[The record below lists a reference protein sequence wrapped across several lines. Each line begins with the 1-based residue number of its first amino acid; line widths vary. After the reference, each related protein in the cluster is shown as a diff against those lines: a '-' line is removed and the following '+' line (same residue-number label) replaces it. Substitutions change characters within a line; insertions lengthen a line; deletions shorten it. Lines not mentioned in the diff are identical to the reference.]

1 VIAEDQRLVKKVSL
15 TVNGHPVQVV
25 ADPKQTV
32 LLDLVREDLG
42 LTGTKQSCDRKGQ
55 CGTCMVL
62 VDGKAVLSCVTKVA
76 PLEGADVTTI
86 EGLGTPDQ
94 PHLIQ
99 QAFVLAG
106 AVQCGFCIPGMIVTA
121 KELLDANPDP
131 TRAEIK
137 RALRRNLCR
146 CTGYVKIID
155 AVQLAG
161 RFLRGEIAPADLLPG
176 PDAPPIG
183 VSHPRPS
190 AMAKACGSAAF
201 GADIRMPGALEVAV
215 VRSSYAHAVIRGI
228 DATAAEAMPG
238 VAGVMTAR
246 DILGTNRLK
255 YTVADRPVLCDDKVR
270 TLGDA
275 VAIVAAE
282 TKEQAL
288 AAVEAVVV
296 DYEPLPV
303 LASPDD
309 ALAEDAPRVHPD
321 TPNLCHSQPIIKG
334 DAASAFAAAAATV
347 EARFRTQINH
357 QAPLEPEV
365 SLAYMEGEGEDAE
378 LVVIGRSINIH
389 LAMASLQAALGWEAI
404 RYEEAFS
411 GGQFGIKVE
420 VITEGIAAAAAL
432 HFRRPVRYVP
442 SLAESMLVTSKRHP
456 FDMGIRLAADANGRL
471 TALGMD
477 ITVDNGAYMS
487 LGIVILNRALH
498 MLTSS
503 YYVPNIDVTSRL
515 VYTNNP
521 WGSAARGAG
530 PPQTHYAVECAI
542 DMLAEKMG
550 IDPLEFRRRNSL
562 KPGETKATGHV
573 VREWPFPGLCDAIRP
588 AYEEAHRAAAAH
600 AAEDPGNRV
609 RRGVGLGAAAFGI
622 AMPGDKSIAA
632 VELDPDDGATVYV
645 AAADPGEGNDSML
658 NQLVAHVLDLPLAKV
673 RLRTRSTADTT
684 ASGPASGSRVTYM
697 IGGAA
702 GDAAQQLRAAM
713 EEEGARTHAA
723 FVASRRP
730 TRYVGRRTTLETAPL
745 DPETGQ
751 GPSFEVQVFSVQMA
765 EVEVDVETGEV
776 RVLRLT
782 SAADPGRVIHP
793 QNVEGQLQGGMDMG
807 AGFALREEFVAG
819 KTKDWVTFK
828 FPSIRYAMDLQSIV
842 VETPRELGTLGSVG
856 IGEMAMVSTA
866 PAIINAIRDACGA
879 MVFELPARPERVLAA
894 LAAAGARAPAVA
906 GTRSL
911 ASAGAPSTAPADARP
926 TVGAR

>member
-1 VIAEDQRLVKKVSL
+1 MKKVAL
-15 TVNGHPVQVV
+15 TVNAHPVQVV
-25 ADPKQTV
+25 VDEKQAV

-62 VDGKAVLSCVTKVA
+62 VNGKAVLSCITKVA
-76 PLEGADVTTI
+76 ALEGAEVTTI
-86 EGLGTPDQ
+86 EGLGTPDR
-94 PHLIQ
+94 PNLVQ

-121 KELLDANPDP
+121 TELLEANPAP
-131 TRAEIK
+131 TRAEIG

-176 PDAPPIG
+176 PDAPPLG

-190 AMAKACGSAAF
+190 ALAKACGTAAF
-201 GADIRMPGALEVAV
+201 GADIRMPGALEIAV
-215 VRSSYAHAVIRGI
+215 VRSPHAHAVIRGI
-228 DATAAEAMPG
+228 DTAAAAAMPG
-238 VAGVMTAR
+238 VAGVMTAA
-246 DILGTNRLK
+246 DIKGTNRIK
-255 YTVADRPVLCDDKVR
+255 YTVADRPILCDDTVR

-288 AAVEAVVV
+288 AAVDAVIV

-303 LASPDD
+303 LASPEA
-309 ALAEDAPRVHPD
+309 ALADGAPQIHPD
-321 TPNLCHSQPIIKG
+321 LPNLCYSQPIVKG
-334 DAASAFAAAAATV
+334 DVASAFASAAAVV
-347 EARFRTQINH
+347 EGRFRTQINH

-365 SLAYMEGEGEDAE
+365 SLAYLEGEGEDAE

-389 LAMASLQAALGWEAI
+389 LALASLQAALGWEAI

-442 SLAESMLVTSKRHP
+442 SLAESMLATSKRHP
-456 FDMGIRLAADANGRL
+456 FDMGIRLAANAEGRL
-471 TALGMD
+471 TALDMD

-503 YYVPNIDVTSRL
+503 YFVPNIHVTSRL

-542 DMLAEKMG
+542 DLLAEKMG

-562 KPGETKATGHV
+562 RPGDTKATGHV
-573 VREWPFPGLCDAIRP
+573 VKEWPFPGLCDALRP
-588 AYEEAHRAAAAH
+588 KYEEARRAAAAH
-600 AAEDPGNRV
+600 TGDGV

-622 AMPGDKSIAA
+622 AMPGDKSVAA
-632 VELDPDDGATVYV
+632 IELDPDDGATVYV

-658 NQLVAHVLDLPLAKV
+658 TQLVASVLELPLAKV

-702 GDAAQQLRAAM
+702 VDAAQQLRAAM
-713 EEEGARTHAA
+713 DEEGARTHAA
-723 FVASRRP
+723 FIAAGRP

-745 DPETGQ
+745 DPVTGQ

-765 EVEVDVETGEV
+765 EVEVNTATGEV
-776 RVLRLT
+776 KVVRLT

-793 QNVEGQLQGGMDMG
+793 LNVEGQLEGGMDMV
-807 AGFALREEFVAG
+807 AGFALREEYVAG

-828 FPSIRYAMDLQSIV
+828 FPNIRHAMDLDTIL

-866 PAIINAIRDACGA
+866 PAIVNAIRDACGA
-879 MVFELPARPERVLAA
+879 MVYELPATPERVRAA
-894 LAAAGARAPAVA
+894 LAAVDAKADGVAAGRH
-906 GTRSL
+906 G
-911 ASAGAPSTAPADARP
+911 GM
-926 TVGAR
+926 

>member
-1 VIAEDQRLVKKVSL
+1 VKKVAL
-15 TVNGHPVQVV
+15 TVNAHPVQVV
-25 ADPKQTV
+25 VDEKQAV

-62 VDGKAVLSCVTKVA
+62 VNGKAVLSCITKVA
-76 PLEGADVTTI
+76 ALEGAEVTTI
-86 EGLGTPDQ
+86 EGLGTPDR
-94 PHLIQ
+94 PNLVQ

-121 KELLDANPDP
+121 TELLEANPAP
-131 TRAEIK
+131 TRAEIG

-176 PDAPPIG
+176 PDAPPLG

-190 AMAKACGSAAF
+190 ALAKACGTAAF
-201 GADIRMPGALEVAV
+201 GADIRMPGALEIAV
-215 VRSSYAHAVIRGI
+215 VRSPHAHAVIRGI
-228 DATAAEAMPG
+228 DTAAAAAMPG
-238 VAGVMTAR
+238 VAGVMTAA
-246 DILGTNRLK
+246 DIKGTNRIK
-255 YTVADRPVLCDDKVR
+255 YTVADRPILCDDTVR

-288 AAVEAVVV
+288 AAVDAVVV
-296 DYEPLPV
+296 DYELLPV
-303 LASPDD
+303 LASPEA
-309 ALAEDAPRVHPD
+309 ALADGAPQIHPD
-321 TPNLCHSQPIIKG
+321 LPNLCYSQPIVKG
-334 DAASAFAAAAATV
+334 DVASAFASAAAVV
-347 EARFRTQINH
+347 EGRFRTQINH

-365 SLAYMEGEGEDAE
+365 SLAYLEGEGEDAE

-389 LAMASLQAALGWEAI
+389 LALASLQAALGWEAI

-442 SLAESMLVTSKRHP
+442 SLAESMLATSKRHP
-456 FDMGIRLAADANGRL
+456 FDMGIRLAANAEGRL
-471 TALGMD
+471 TALDMD

-503 YYVPNIDVTSRL
+503 YFVPNIHVTSRL

-542 DMLAEKMG
+542 DLLAEKMG

-562 KPGETKATGHV
+562 RPGDTKATGHV
-573 VREWPFPGLCDAIRP
+573 VKEWPFPGLCDALRP
-588 AYEEAHRAAAAH
+588 KYEEARRAAAAH
-600 AAEDPGNRV
+600 TGDGV

-622 AMPGDKSIAA
+622 AMPGDKSVAA
-632 VELDPDDGATVYV
+632 IELDPDDGVTVYV

-658 NQLVAHVLDLPLAKV
+658 TQLVASVLELPLAKV

-702 GDAAQQLRAAM
+702 VDAAQQLRAAM
-713 EEEGARTHAA
+713 DEEGARTHAA
-723 FVASRRP
+723 FVAAGRP
-730 TRYVGRRTTLETAPL
+730 ARYVGRRTTLETAPL
-745 DPETGQ
+745 DPVTGQ

-765 EVEVDVETGEV
+765 EVEVNTATGEV
-776 RVLRLT
+776 KVVRLT

-793 QNVEGQLQGGMDMG
+793 LNVEGQLEGGMDMG
-807 AGFALREEFVAG
+807 AGFALREEYVAG

-828 FPSIRYAMDLQSIV
+828 FPNIRHAMDLETIL

-866 PAIINAIRDACGA
+866 PAIVNAIRDACGA
-879 MVFELPARPERVLAA
+879 MVYELPATPERVRAA
-894 LAAAGARAPAVA
+894 LAAVDAKADGVAAGRH
-906 GTRSL
+906 G
-911 ASAGAPSTAPADARP
+911 GM
-926 TVGAR
+926 

>member
-1 VIAEDQRLVKKVSL
+1 VKKVAL
-15 TVNGHPVQVV
+15 TVNAHPVQVV
-25 ADPKQTV
+25 VDEKQAV

-62 VDGKAVLSCVTKVA
+62 VNGKAVLSCITKVA
-76 PLEGADVTTI
+76 ALEGAEVTTI
-86 EGLGTPDQ
+86 EGLGAPDR
-94 PHLIQ
+94 PNLVQ

-121 KELLDANPDP
+121 TELLEANPAP
-131 TRAEIK
+131 TRAEIG

-176 PDAPPIG
+176 PDAPPLG

-190 AMAKACGSAAF
+190 ALAKACGTAAF
-201 GADIRMPGALEVAV
+201 GADIRMPGALEIAV
-215 VRSSYAHAVIRGI
+215 VRSPHAHAVIRGI
-228 DATAAEAMPG
+228 DTAAAAAMPG
-238 VAGVMTAR
+238 VAGVMTAA
-246 DILGTNRLK
+246 DIKGTNRIK
-255 YTVADRPVLCDDKVR
+255 YTVADRPILCDDTVR

-288 AAVEAVVV
+288 AAVDAVVV
-296 DYEPLPV
+296 DYELLPV
-303 LASPDD
+303 LASPEA
-309 ALAEDAPRVHPD
+309 ALADGAPQIHPD
-321 TPNLCHSQPIIKG
+321 LPNLCYSQPIVKG
-334 DAASAFAAAAATV
+334 DVASAFASAAAVV
-347 EARFRTQINH
+347 EGRFRTQINH

-365 SLAYMEGEGEDAE
+365 SLAYLEGEGEDAE

-389 LAMASLQAALGWEAI
+389 LALASLQAALGWEAI

-442 SLAESMLVTSKRHP
+442 SLAESMLATSKRHP
-456 FDMGIRLAADANGRL
+456 FDMGIRLAANAEGRL
-471 TALGMD
+471 TALDMD

-503 YYVPNIDVTSRL
+503 YFVPNIHVTSRL

-542 DMLAEKMG
+542 DLLAEKMG

-562 KPGETKATGHV
+562 RPGDTKATGHV
-573 VREWPFPGLCDAIRP
+573 VKEWPFPGLCDALRP
-588 AYEEAHRAAAAH
+588 KYEEARRAAAAH
-600 AAEDPGNRV
+600 TGDGV

-622 AMPGDKSIAA
+622 AMPGDKSVAA
-632 VELDPDDGATVYV
+632 IELDPDDGVTVYV

-658 NQLVAHVLDLPLAKV
+658 TQLVASVLELPLAKV

-702 GDAAQQLRAAM
+702 VDAAQQLRAAM
-713 EEEGARTHAA
+713 DEEGARTHAA
-723 FVASRRP
+723 FVAAGRP
-730 TRYVGRRTTLETAPL
+730 ARYVGRRTTLETAPL
-745 DPETGQ
+745 DPVTGQ

-765 EVEVDVETGEV
+765 EVEVNTATGEV
-776 RVLRLT
+776 KVVRLT

-793 QNVEGQLQGGMDMG
+793 LNVEGQLEGGMDMG
-807 AGFALREEFVAG
+807 AGFALREEYVAG

-828 FPSIRYAMDLQSIV
+828 FPNIRHAMDLETIL

-866 PAIINAIRDACGA
+866 PAIVNAIRDACGA
-879 MVFELPARPERVLAA
+879 MVYELPATPERVRAA
-894 LAAAGARAPAVA
+894 LAAVDAKADGVAAGRH
-906 GTRSL
+906 G
-911 ASAGAPSTAPADARP
+911 GM
-926 TVGAR
+926 

>member
-1 VIAEDQRLVKKVSL
+1 VKKVAL
-15 TVNGHPVQVV
+15 TVNAHPVQVV
-25 ADPKQTV
+25 VDEKQAV

-62 VDGKAVLSCVTKVA
+62 VNGKAVLSCITKVA
-76 PLEGADVTTI
+76 ALEGAEVTTI
-86 EGLGTPDQ
+86 EGLGTPDR
-94 PHLIQ
+94 PNLVQ

-121 KELLDANPDP
+121 TELLEANPAP
-131 TRAEIK
+131 TRAEIG

-176 PDAPPIG
+176 PDAPPLG

-190 AMAKACGSAAF
+190 ALAKACGTAAF
-201 GADIRMPGALEVAV
+201 GADIRMPGALEIAV
-215 VRSSYAHAVIRGI
+215 VRSPHAHAVIRGI
-228 DATAAEAMPG
+228 DTAAAAAMPG
-238 VAGVMTAR
+238 VAGVMTAA
-246 DILGTNRLK
+246 DIKGTNRIK
-255 YTVADRPVLCDDKVR
+255 YTVADRPILCDDTVR

-288 AAVEAVVV
+288 AAVDAVVV
-296 DYEPLPV
+296 DYELLPV
-303 LASPDD
+303 LASPEA
-309 ALAEDAPRVHPD
+309 ALADGAPQIHPD
-321 TPNLCHSQPIIKG
+321 LPNLCYSQPIVKG
-334 DAASAFAAAAATV
+334 DVASAFASAAAVV
-347 EARFRTQINH
+347 EGRFRTQINH

-365 SLAYMEGEGEDAE
+365 SLAYLEGEGEDAE

-389 LAMASLQAALGWEAI
+389 LALASLQAALGWEAI

-442 SLAESMLVTSKRHP
+442 SLAESMLATSKRHP
-456 FDMGIRLAADANGRL
+456 FDMGIRLAANAEGRL
-471 TALGMD
+471 TALDMD

-503 YYVPNIDVTSRL
+503 YFVPNIHVTSRL

-542 DMLAEKMG
+542 DLLAEKMG

-562 KPGETKATGHV
+562 RPGDTKATGHV
-573 VREWPFPGLCDAIRP
+573 VKEWPFPGLCDVLRP
-588 AYEEAHRAAAAH
+588 KYEEARRAAAAH
-600 AAEDPGNRV
+600 TGDGV

-622 AMPGDKSIAA
+622 AMPGDKSVAA
-632 VELDPDDGATVYV
+632 IELDPDDGVTVYV

-658 NQLVAHVLDLPLAKV
+658 TQLVASVLELPLAKV

-702 GDAAQQLRAAM
+702 VDAAQQLRAAM
-713 EEEGARTHAA
+713 DEEGARTHAA
-723 FVASRRP
+723 FVAAGRP
-730 TRYVGRRTTLETAPL
+730 ARYVGRRTTLETAPL
-745 DPETGQ
+745 DPVTGQ

-765 EVEVDVETGEV
+765 EVEVNTATGEV
-776 RVLRLT
+776 KVVRLT

-793 QNVEGQLQGGMDMG
+793 LNVEGQLEGGMDMG
-807 AGFALREEFVAG
+807 AGFALREEYVAG

-828 FPSIRYAMDLQSIV
+828 FPNIRHAMDLETIL

-866 PAIINAIRDACGA
+866 PAIVNAIRDACGA
-879 MVFELPARPERVLAA
+879 MVYELPATPERVRAA
-894 LAAAGARAPAVA
+894 LAAVDAKADGVAAGRH
-906 GTRSL
+906 G
-911 ASAGAPSTAPADARP
+911 GM
-926 TVGAR
+926 

>member
-1 VIAEDQRLVKKVSL
+1 VKKVAL
-15 TVNGHPVQVV
+15 TVNAHPVQVV
-25 ADPKQTV
+25 VDEKQAV

-62 VDGKAVLSCVTKVA
+62 VNGKAVLSCITKVA
-76 PLEGADVTTI
+76 ALEGAEVTTI
-86 EGLGTPDQ
+86 EGLGAPDR
-94 PHLIQ
+94 PNLVQ

-121 KELLDANPDP
+121 TELLEANPAP
-131 TRAEIK
+131 TRAEIG

-176 PDAPPIG
+176 PDAPPLG

-190 AMAKACGSAAF
+190 ALAKACGTAAF
-201 GADIRMPGALEVAV
+201 GADIRMPGALEIAV
-215 VRSSYAHAVIRGI
+215 VRSPHAHAVIRGI
-228 DATAAEAMPG
+228 DTAAAAAMPG
-238 VAGVMTAR
+238 VAGVMTAA
-246 DILGTNRLK
+246 DIKGTNRIK
-255 YTVADRPVLCDDKVR
+255 YTVADRPILCDDTVR

-288 AAVEAVVV
+288 AAVDAVVV
-296 DYEPLPV
+296 DYELLPV
-303 LASPDD
+303 LASPEA
-309 ALAEDAPRVHPD
+309 ALADGAPQIHPD
-321 TPNLCHSQPIIKG
+321 LPNLCYSQPIVKG
-334 DAASAFAAAAATV
+334 DVASAFASAAAVV
-347 EARFRTQINH
+347 EGRFRTQINH

-365 SLAYMEGEGEDAE
+365 SLAYLEGEGEDAE

-389 LAMASLQAALGWEAI
+389 LALASLQAALGWEAI

-442 SLAESMLVTSKRHP
+442 SLAESMLATSKRHP
-456 FDMGIRLAADANGRL
+456 FDMGIRLAANAEGRL
-471 TALGMD
+471 TALDMD

-503 YYVPNIDVTSRL
+503 YFVPNIHVTSRL

-542 DMLAEKMG
+542 DLLAEKMG

-562 KPGETKATGHV
+562 RPGDTKATGHV
-573 VREWPFPGLCDAIRP
+573 VKEWPFPGLCDVLRP
-588 AYEEAHRAAAAH
+588 KYEEARRAAAAH
-600 AAEDPGNRV
+600 TGDGV

-622 AMPGDKSIAA
+622 AMPGDKSVAA
-632 VELDPDDGATVYV
+632 IELDPDDGVTVYV

-658 NQLVAHVLDLPLAKV
+658 TQLVASVLELPLAKV

-702 GDAAQQLRAAM
+702 VDAAQQLRAAM
-713 EEEGARTHAA
+713 DEEGARTHAA
-723 FVASRRP
+723 FVAAGRP
-730 TRYVGRRTTLETAPL
+730 ARYVGRRTTLETAPL
-745 DPETGQ
+745 DPVTGQ

-765 EVEVDVETGEV
+765 EVEVNTATGEV
-776 RVLRLT
+776 KVVRLT

-793 QNVEGQLQGGMDMG
+793 LNVEGQLEGGMDMG
-807 AGFALREEFVAG
+807 AGFALREEYVAG

-828 FPSIRYAMDLQSIV
+828 FPNIRHAMDLETIL

-866 PAIINAIRDACGA
+866 PAIVNAIRDACGA
-879 MVFELPARPERVLAA
+879 MVYELPATPERVRAA
-894 LAAAGARAPAVA
+894 LAAVDAKADGVAAGRH
-906 GTRSL
+906 G
-911 ASAGAPSTAPADARP
+911 GM
-926 TVGAR
+926 

>member
-1 VIAEDQRLVKKVSL
+1 MKKVAL
-15 TVNGHPVQVV
+15 TVNAHPVQVV
-25 ADPKQTV
+25 VDEKQAV

-62 VDGKAVLSCVTKVA
+62 VNGKAVLSCITKVA
-76 PLEGADVTTI
+76 ALEGAEVTTI
-86 EGLGTPDQ
+86 EGLGTPDR
-94 PHLIQ
+94 PNLVQ

-121 KELLDANPDP
+121 TELLEANPAP
-131 TRAEIK
+131 TRAEIG

-176 PDAPPIG
+176 PDAPPLG

-190 AMAKACGSAAF
+190 ALAKACGTAAF
-201 GADIRMPGALEVAV
+201 GADIRMPGALEIAV
-215 VRSSYAHAVIRGI
+215 VRSPHAHAVIRGI
-228 DATAAEAMPG
+228 DTAAAAAMPG
-238 VAGVMTAR
+238 VAGVMTAA
-246 DILGTNRLK
+246 DIKGTNRIK
-255 YTVADRPVLCDDKVR
+255 YTVADRPILCDDTVR

-288 AAVEAVVV
+288 AAVDAVVV
-296 DYEPLPV
+296 DYELLPV
-303 LASPDD
+303 LASPEA
-309 ALAEDAPRVHPD
+309 ALADGAPRIHPD
-321 TPNLCHSQPIIKG
+321 LPNLCYSQPIVKG
-334 DAASAFAAAAATV
+334 DAASAFVSAAAVV
-347 EARFRTQINH
+347 EGRFRTQINH

-365 SLAYMEGEGEDAE
+365 SLAYLEGEGEDAE

-389 LAMASLQAALGWEAI
+389 LALASLQAALGWEAI

-442 SLAESMLVTSKRHP
+442 SLAESMLATSKRHP
-456 FDMGIRLAADANGRL
+456 FDMGIRLAANAEGRL
-471 TALGMD
+471 TALDMD

-503 YYVPNIDVTSRL
+503 YFVPNIHVTSRL

-542 DMLAEKMG
+542 DLLAEKMG

-562 KPGETKATGHV
+562 RPGDTKATGHV
-573 VREWPFPGLCDAIRP
+573 VKEWPFPGLCDALRP
-588 AYEEAHRAAAAH
+588 KYEEARRAAAAH
-600 AAEDPGNRV
+600 TGDGV

-622 AMPGDKSIAA
+622 AMPGDKSVAA
-632 VELDPDDGATVYV
+632 IELDPDDGVTVYV

-658 NQLVAHVLDLPLAKV
+658 TQLVASVLELPLAKV

-702 GDAAQQLRAAM
+702 VDAAQQLRAAM
-713 EEEGARTHAA
+713 YEEGARTHAA
-723 FVASRRP
+723 FVAAGRP
-730 TRYVGRRTTLETAPL
+730 ARYVGRRTTLETAPL
-745 DPETGQ
+745 DPVTGQ

-765 EVEVDVETGEV
+765 EVEVNTATGEV
-776 RVLRLT
+776 KVVRLT

-793 QNVEGQLQGGMDMG
+793 LNVEGQLEGGMDMG
-807 AGFALREEFVAG
+807 AGFALREEYVAG

-828 FPSIRYAMDLQSIV
+828 FPNIRHAMDLETIL

-866 PAIINAIRDACGA
+866 PAIVNAIRDACGA
-879 MVFELPARPERVLAA
+879 MVYELPATPERVRAA
-894 LAAAGARAPAVA
+894 LAAVDAKADGVAAGRH
-906 GTRSL
+906 G
-911 ASAGAPSTAPADARP
+911 GM
-926 TVGAR
+926 

>member
-1 VIAEDQRLVKKVSL
+1 MKKVAL
-15 TVNGHPVQVV
+15 TVNAHPVQVV
-25 ADPKQTV
+25 VDEKQAV

-62 VDGKAVLSCVTKVA
+62 VNGKAVLSCITKVA
-76 PLEGADVTTI
+76 ALEGAEVTTI
-86 EGLGTPDQ
+86 EGLGTPDR
-94 PHLIQ
+94 PNLVQ

-121 KELLDANPDP
+121 TELLEANPAP
-131 TRAEIK
+131 TRAEIG

-176 PDAPPIG
+176 PDAPPLG

-190 AMAKACGSAAF
+190 ALAKACGTAAF
-201 GADIRMPGALEVAV
+201 GADIRMPGALEIAV
-215 VRSSYAHAVIRGI
+215 VRSPHAHAVIRGI
-228 DATAAEAMPG
+228 DTAAAAAMPG
-238 VAGVMTAR
+238 VAGVMTAA
-246 DILGTNRLK
+246 DIKGTNRIK
-255 YTVADRPVLCDDKVR
+255 YTVADRPILCDDTVR

-288 AAVEAVVV
+288 AAVDAVVV
-296 DYEPLPV
+296 DYELLPV
-303 LASPDD
+303 LASPEA
-309 ALAEDAPRVHPD
+309 ALADGAPQIHPD
-321 TPNLCHSQPIIKG
+321 LPNLCYSQPIVKG
-334 DAASAFAAAAATV
+334 DVASAFASAAAVV
-347 EARFRTQINH
+347 EGRFRTQINH

-365 SLAYMEGEGEDAE
+365 SLAYLEGEGEDAE

-389 LAMASLQAALGWEAI
+389 LALASLQAALGWEAI

-442 SLAESMLVTSKRHP
+442 SLAESMLATSKRHP
-456 FDMGIRLAADANGRL
+456 FDMGIRLAANAEGRL
-471 TALGMD
+471 TALDMD

-503 YYVPNIDVTSRL
+503 YFVPNIHVTSRL

-542 DMLAEKMG
+542 DLLAEKMG

-562 KPGETKATGHV
+562 RPGDTKATGHV
-573 VREWPFPGLCDAIRP
+573 VKEWPFPGLCDVLRP
-588 AYEEAHRAAAAH
+588 KYEEARRAAAAH
-600 AAEDPGNRV
+600 TGDGV

-622 AMPGDKSIAA
+622 AMPGDKSVAA
-632 VELDPDDGATVYV
+632 IELDPDDGVTVYV

-658 NQLVAHVLDLPLAKV
+658 TQLVASVLELPLAKV

-702 GDAAQQLRAAM
+702 VDAAQQLRAAM
-713 EEEGARTHAA
+713 DEEGARTHAA
-723 FVASRRP
+723 FVAAGRP
-730 TRYVGRRTTLETAPL
+730 ARYVGRRTTLETAPL
-745 DPETGQ
+745 DPVTGQ

-765 EVEVDVETGEV
+765 EVEVNTATGEV
-776 RVLRLT
+776 KVVRLT

-793 QNVEGQLQGGMDMG
+793 LNVEGQLEGGMDMG
-807 AGFALREEFVAG
+807 AGFALREEYVAG

-828 FPSIRYAMDLQSIV
+828 FPNIRHAMDLETIL

-866 PAIINAIRDACGA
+866 PAIVNAIRDACGA
-879 MVFELPARPERVLAA
+879 MVYELPATPERVRAA
-894 LAAAGARAPAVA
+894 LAAVDAKADGVAAGRH
-906 GTRSL
+906 G
-911 ASAGAPSTAPADARP
+911 GM
-926 TVGAR
+926 

>member
-1 VIAEDQRLVKKVSL
+1 MKKVAL
-15 TVNGHPVQVV
+15 TVNAHPVQVV
-25 ADPKQTV
+25 VDEKQAV

-62 VDGKAVLSCVTKVA
+62 VNGKAVLSCITKVA
-76 PLEGADVTTI
+76 ALEGAEVTTI
-86 EGLGTPDQ
+86 EGLGTPDR
-94 PHLIQ
+94 PNLVQ

-121 KELLDANPDP
+121 TELLEANPAP
-131 TRAEIK
+131 TRAEIG

-176 PDAPPIG
+176 PDAPPLG

-190 AMAKACGSAAF
+190 ALAKACGTAAF
-201 GADIRMPGALEVAV
+201 GADIRMPGALEIAV
-215 VRSSYAHAVIRGI
+215 VRSPHAHAVIRGI
-228 DATAAEAMPG
+228 DTAAAAAMPG
-238 VAGVMTAR
+238 VAGVMTAA
-246 DILGTNRLK
+246 DIKGTNRIK
-255 YTVADRPVLCDDKVR
+255 YTVADRPILCDDTVR

-288 AAVEAVVV
+288 AAVDAVIV

-303 LASPDD
+303 LASPEA
-309 ALAEDAPRVHPD
+309 ALADGAPQIHPD
-321 TPNLCHSQPIIKG
+321 LPNLCYSQPIVKG
-334 DAASAFAAAAATV
+334 DVASAFASAAAVV
-347 EARFRTQINH
+347 EGRFRTQINH

-365 SLAYMEGEGEDAE
+365 SLAYLEGEGEDAE

-389 LAMASLQAALGWEAI
+389 LALASLQAALGWEAI

-432 HFRRPVRYVP
+432 HFRRPARYVP
-442 SLAESMLVTSKRHP
+442 SLAESMLATSKRHP
-456 FDMGIRLAADANGRL
+456 FDMGIRLAANAEGRL
-471 TALGMD
+471 TALDMD

-503 YYVPNIDVTSRL
+503 YFVPNIHVTSRL

-530 PPQTHYAVECAI
+530 PPQTHYAVESAI
-542 DMLAEKMG
+542 DLLAEKMG

-562 KPGETKATGHV
+562 QPGETKATGHIV
-573 VREWPFPGLCDAIRP
+573 KEWPFPGLCDALRP
-588 AYEEAHRAAAAH
+588 RYEEARRAAAAH
-600 AAEDPGNRV
+600 TGDGV
-609 RRGVGLGAAAFGI
+609 RHGVGLGAAAFGI
-622 AMPGDKSIAA
+622 AMPGDKSVAA
-632 VELDPDDGATVYV
+632 IELDPDDGATVYV

-658 NQLVAHVLDLPLAKV
+658 TQLVASVLELPLAKV

-702 GDAAQQLRAAM
+702 VDAAQQLRAAM
-713 EEEGARTHAA
+713 DEAGARTHAA
-723 FVASRRP
+723 FVAAGRP
-730 TRYVGRRTTLETAPL
+730 ARYVGRRTTLETAPL
-745 DPETGQ
+745 DPVTGQ

-765 EVEVDVETGEV
+765 EVEVNTATGEV
-776 RVLRLT
+776 KVVRLT

-793 QNVEGQLQGGMDMG
+793 LNVEGQLEGGMDMG
-807 AGFALREEFVAG
+807 AGFALREEYVAG

-828 FPSIRYAMDLQSIV
+828 FPNIRHAMDLETIL
-842 VETPRELGTLGSVG
+842 VETPRQLGTLGSVG

-866 PAIINAIRDACGA
+866 PAIVNAIRDACGA
-879 MVFELPARPERVLAA
+879 MVYELPATPERVRAA
-894 LAAAGARAPAVA
+894 LAAVDAKAGEVA
-906 GTRSL
+906 AGRRSGT
-911 ASAGAPSTAPADARP
+911 
-926 TVGAR
+926 

>member
-1 VIAEDQRLVKKVSL
+1 MKKVAL
-15 TVNGHPVQVV
+15 TVNAHPVQVV
-25 ADPKQTV
+25 VDEKQAV

-62 VDGKAVLSCVTKVA
+62 VNGKAVLSCITKVA
-76 PLEGADVTTI
+76 ALEGAEVTTI
-86 EGLGTPDQ
+86 EGLGTPDR
-94 PHLIQ
+94 PNLVQ

-121 KELLDANPDP
+121 TELLEANPAP
-131 TRAEIK
+131 TRAEIG

-176 PDAPPIG
+176 PDAPPLG

-190 AMAKACGSAAF
+190 ALAKACGTAAF
-201 GADIRMPGALEVAV
+201 GADIRMPGALEIAV
-215 VRSSYAHAVIRGI
+215 VRSPHAHAVIRGI
-228 DATAAEAMPG
+228 DTAAAAAMPG
-238 VAGVMTAR
+238 VAGVMTAA
-246 DILGTNRLK
+246 DIKGTNRIK
-255 YTVADRPVLCDDKVR
+255 YTVADRPILCDDTVR

-288 AAVEAVVV
+288 AAVDAVVV
-296 DYEPLPV
+296 DYELLPV
-303 LASPDD
+303 LASPEA
-309 ALAEDAPRVHPD
+309 ALADGAPQIHPD
-321 TPNLCHSQPIIKG
+321 LPNLCYSQPIVKG
-334 DAASAFAAAAATV
+334 DVASAFASAAAVV
-347 EARFRTQINH
+347 EGRFRTQINH

-365 SLAYMEGEGEDAE
+365 SLAYLEGEGEDAE

-389 LAMASLQAALGWEAI
+389 LALASLQAALGWEAI

-442 SLAESMLVTSKRHP
+442 SLAESMLATSKRHP
-456 FDMGIRLAADANGRL
+456 FDMGIRLAANAEGRL
-471 TALGMD
+471 TALDMD

-503 YYVPNIDVTSRL
+503 YFVPNIHVTSRL

-542 DMLAEKMG
+542 DLLAEKMG

-562 KPGETKATGHV
+562 RPGDTKATGHV
-573 VREWPFPGLCDAIRP
+573 VKEWPFPGLCDALRP
-588 AYEEAHRAAAAH
+588 KYEEARRAAAAH
-600 AAEDPGNRV
+600 TGDGV

-622 AMPGDKSIAA
+622 AMPGDKSVAA
-632 VELDPDDGATVYV
+632 IELDPDDGVTVYV

-658 NQLVAHVLDLPLAKV
+658 TQLVASVLELPLAKV

-702 GDAAQQLRAAM
+702 VDAAQQLRAAM
-713 EEEGARTHAA
+713 DEEGARTHAA
-723 FVASRRP
+723 FVAAGRP
-730 TRYVGRRTTLETAPL
+730 ARYVGRRTTLETAPL
-745 DPETGQ
+745 DPVTGQ

-765 EVEVDVETGEV
+765 EVEVNTATGEV
-776 RVLRLT
+776 KVVRLT

-793 QNVEGQLQGGMDMG
+793 LNVEGQLEGGMDMG
-807 AGFALREEFVAG
+807 AGFALREEYVAG

-828 FPSIRYAMDLQSIV
+828 FPNIRHAMDLETIL

-866 PAIINAIRDACGA
+866 PAIVNAIRDACGA
-879 MVFELPARPERVLAA
+879 MVYELPATPERVRAA
-894 LAAAGARAPAVA
+894 LAAVDAKAGEVA
-906 GTRSL
+906 AGRRSGT
-911 ASAGAPSTAPADARP
+911 
-926 TVGAR
+926 

>member
-1 VIAEDQRLVKKVSL
+1 MKKVAL
-15 TVNGHPVQVV
+15 TVNAHPVQVV
-25 ADPKQTV
+25 VDEKQAV

-62 VDGKAVLSCVTKVA
+62 VNGKAVLSCITKVA
-76 PLEGADVTTI
+76 ALEGAEVTTI
-86 EGLGTPDQ
+86 EGLGTPDR
-94 PHLIQ
+94 PNLVQ

-121 KELLDANPDP
+121 TELLEANPAP
-131 TRAEIK
+131 TRAEIG

-176 PDAPPIG
+176 PDAPPLG

-190 AMAKACGSAAF
+190 ALAKACGTAAF
-201 GADIRMPGALEVAV
+201 GADIRMPGALEIAV
-215 VRSSYAHAVIRGI
+215 VRSPHAHAVIRGI
-228 DATAAEAMPG
+228 DTAAAAAMPG
-238 VAGVMTAR
+238 VAGVMTAA
-246 DILGTNRLK
+246 DIKGTNRIK
-255 YTVADRPVLCDDKVR
+255 YTVADRPILCDDTVR

-288 AAVEAVVV
+288 AAVDAVVV
-296 DYEPLPV
+296 DYELLPV
-303 LASPDD
+303 LASPEA
-309 ALAEDAPRVHPD
+309 ALADGAPQIHPD
-321 TPNLCHSQPIIKG
+321 LPNLCYSQPIVKG
-334 DAASAFAAAAATV
+334 DAASAFASAAAVV
-347 EARFRTQINH
+347 EGRFRTQINH

-365 SLAYMEGEGEDAE
+365 SLAYLEGEGEDAE

-389 LAMASLQAALGWEAI
+389 LALASLQAALGWEAI

-442 SLAESMLVTSKRHP
+442 SLAESMLATSKRHP
-456 FDMGIRLAADANGRL
+456 FDMGIRLAANAEGRL
-471 TALGMD
+471 TALDMD

-503 YYVPNIDVTSRL
+503 YFVPNIHVTSRL

-542 DMLAEKMG
+542 DLLAEKMG

-562 KPGETKATGHV
+562 RPGDTKATGHV
-573 VREWPFPGLCDAIRP
+573 VKEWPFPGLCDALRP
-588 AYEEAHRAAAAH
+588 KYEEARRAAAAH
-600 AAEDPGNRV
+600 TGDGV

-622 AMPGDKSIAA
+622 AMPGDKSVAA
-632 VELDPDDGATVYV
+632 IELDPDDGVTVYV

-658 NQLVAHVLDLPLAKV
+658 TQLVASVLELPLAKV

-702 GDAAQQLRAAM
+702 VDAAQQLRAAM
-713 EEEGARTHAA
+713 DEEGARTHAA
-723 FVASRRP
+723 FVAAGRP
-730 TRYVGRRTTLETAPL
+730 ARYVGRRTTLETAPL
-745 DPETGQ
+745 DPVTGQ

-765 EVEVDVETGEV
+765 EVEVNTATGEV
-776 RVLRLT
+776 KVVRLT

-793 QNVEGQLQGGMDMG
+793 LNVEGQLEGGMDMG
-807 AGFALREEFVAG
+807 AGFALREEYVAG

-828 FPSIRYAMDLQSIV
+828 FPNIRHAMDLETIL

-866 PAIINAIRDACGA
+866 PAIVNAIRDACGA
-879 MVFELPARPERVLAA
+879 MVYELPATPERVRAA
-894 LAAAGARAPAVA
+894 LAAVDAKADGVAAGRH
-906 GTRSL
+906 G
-911 ASAGAPSTAPADARP
+911 GM
-926 TVGAR
+926 

>member
-1 VIAEDQRLVKKVSL
+1 MKKVAL
-15 TVNGHPVQVV
+15 TVNAHPVQVV
-25 ADPKQTV
+25 VDEKQAV

-62 VDGKAVLSCVTKVA
+62 VNGKAVLSCITKVA
-76 PLEGADVTTI
+76 ALEDAEVTTI
-86 EGLGTPDQ
+86 EGLGTPDR
-94 PHLIQ
+94 PNLVQ

-121 KELLDANPDP
+121 TELLEANPAP
-131 TRAEIK
+131 TRAEIG

-176 PDAPPIG
+176 PDAPPLG

-190 AMAKACGSAAF
+190 ALAKACGTAAF
-201 GADIRMPGALEVAV
+201 GADIRMPGALEIAV
-215 VRSSYAHAVIRGI
+215 VRSPHAHAVIRGI
-228 DATAAEAMPG
+228 DTAAAAAMPG
-238 VAGVMTAR
+238 VAGVMTAA
-246 DILGTNRLK
+246 DIKGTNRIK
-255 YTVADRPVLCDDKVR
+255 YTVADRPILCDDTVR

-288 AAVEAVVV
+288 AAVDAVVV
-296 DYEPLPV
+296 DYELLPV
-303 LASPDD
+303 LASPEA
-309 ALAEDAPRVHPD
+309 ALADGAPQIHPD
-321 TPNLCHSQPIIKG
+321 LPNLCYSQPIVKG
-334 DAASAFAAAAATV
+334 DVASAFASAAAVV
-347 EARFRTQINH
+347 EGRFRTQINH

-365 SLAYMEGEGEDAE
+365 SLAYLEGEGEDAE

-389 LAMASLQAALGWEAI
+389 LALASLQAALGWEAI

-432 HFRRPVRYVP
+432 HFRRPARYVP
-442 SLAESMLVTSKRHP
+442 SLAESMLATSKRHP
-456 FDMGIRLAADANGRL
+456 FDMGIRLAANAEGRL
-471 TALGMD
+471 TALDMD

-503 YYVPNIDVTSRL
+503 YFVPNIHVTSRL

-542 DMLAEKMG
+542 DLLAEKMG

-562 KPGETKATGHV
+562 RPGETKATGHV
-573 VREWPFPGLCDAIRP
+573 VKEWPFPGLCDALRP
-588 AYEEAHRAAAAH
+588 KYEEARRAAAAH
-600 AAEDPGNRV
+600 TGDGV

-622 AMPGDKSIAA
+622 AMPGDKSVAA
-632 VELDPDDGATVYV
+632 IELDPDDGVTVYV

-658 NQLVAHVLDLPLAKV
+658 TQLVASVLELPLAKV

-702 GDAAQQLRAAM
+702 VDAAQQLRAAM
-713 EEEGARTHAA
+713 DEAGARTHAA
-723 FVASRRP
+723 FVAAGRHA
-730 TRYVGRRTTLETAPL
+730 RYVGRRTTLETAPL
-745 DPETGQ
+745 DPVTGQ

-765 EVEVDVETGEV
+765 EVEVNTATGEV
-776 RVLRLT
+776 KVVRLT

-793 QNVEGQLQGGMDMG
+793 LNVEGQLEGGMDMG
-807 AGFALREEFVAG
+807 AGFALREEYVAG

-828 FPSIRYAMDLQSIV
+828 FPNIRHAMDLETIL

-866 PAIINAIRDACGA
+866 PAIVNAIRDACGA
-879 MVFELPARPERVLAA
+879 MVYELPATPERVRAA
-894 LAAAGARAPAVA
+894 LAAVDAKADGVAAGRH
-906 GTRSL
+906 G
-911 ASAGAPSTAPADARP
+911 GM
-926 TVGAR
+926 